1 MRAADPE
8 QEIEDVKKVW
18 LVIVTVLMFA
28 VMVSAQAKPDKAKSD
43 SKSGKDTAAQ
53 TGKPAPK
60 ADTGAAKAAAKLD
73 INSASKDELE
83 KLPGIGPATSQK
95 IIAGRP
101 YRAKN
106 DLVSKNIVSQVE
118 YDKIKEQI
126 IAHQAAAGAKKS
138 ASKETPKK

>member
-1 MRAADPE
+1 M
-8 QEIEDVKKVW
+8 KKIW
-18 LVIVTVLMFA
+18 LVLITLVLA
-28 VMVSAQAKPDKAKSD
+28 ASVLAAQTKTEKQTTPGKTSA
-43 SKSGKDTAAQ
+43 DTAAKSS
-53 TGKPAPK
+53 KPA
-60 ADTGAAKAAAKLD
+60 ATASSAKAGVKLD

-106 DLVSKNIVSQVE
+106 ELVSKKIVSKSE
-118 YDKIKEQI
+118 YEKIKEQI
-126 IAHQAAAGAKKS
+126 IAHQDTAGAKKN

>member
-1 MRAADPE
+1 MKKIWIILITAVFAAS
-8 QEIEDVKKVW
+8 
-18 LVIVTVLMFA
+18 VLA
-28 VMVSAQAKPDKAKSD
+28 AQTKTDKPATT
-43 SKSGKDTAAQ
+43 GKTSTDTAAK
-53 TGKPAPK
+53 TSKPA
-60 ADTGAAKAAAKLD
+60 ATASAAKAAALLD
-73 INSASKDELE
+73 INSASKDDLE

-106 DLVSKNIVSQVE
+106 ELMSKKIVSKSE

-126 IAHQAAAGAKKS
+126 IAHQAAAGANKS